1 MPIFNFMTPEALIK
15 TYLKSDNQRDKDIF
29 ANQLMMM
36 IVNNPITDKWNLKI
50 EEIEDEVWK
59 DLPFDNGKYQ
69 ISCFGRVRTLKNGKY
84 RISYYRSISGKNY
97 PHTNLGSFGK
107 YTPILIHIEVA
118 KLFVPN
124 PNNYPIVN
132 HIDGDKNNAYY
143 KNLEWCTDKM
153 NNAHARELR
162 LNNSIGEDSERAKIT
177 NEQALFIFNSEL
189 VQTELGKMF
198 GISQCAVGRIK
209 TGKTW
214 KHLTGKKFERKALN
228 KDEAIEIY
236 LSGLPYKDLA
246 KKYNVSVSNIS
257 VIKLGKSFADVTQDL
272 PKPKKNIKITGN
284 YFYLGEDKVIEIFK
298 AEGSYPEIS
307 LKYGTTPSTVCVIK
321 NRKRWANITKNL

>member
-1 MPIFNFMTPEALIK
+1 MTPEALIK

-84 RISYYRSISGKNY
+84 RISYYRSFSGKNY
-97 PHTNLGSFGK
+97 PHTRLGSNSK
-107 YTPILIHIEVA
+107 YNQILIHIEVA

-143 KNLEWCTDKM
+143 KNLEWSTDEM
-153 NNAHARELR
+153 NNAHARALR

-177 NEQALFIFNSEL
+177 NEQALFIFNSKLTNKEL
-189 VQTELGKMF
+189 ASKFNVTETA
-198 GISQCAVGRIK
+198 ISCLKRGV
-209 TGKTW
+209 TW
-214 KHLTGKKFERKALN
+214 KHLTGKIFERKALT
-228 KDEAIEIY
+228 KDDAVEIY
-236 LSGLPYKDLA
+236 LSDLPYKELA
-246 KKYNVSVSNIS
+246 KKYKVSVSNIS
-257 VIKLGKSFADVTQDL
+257 IIKLGKSFTEVTKDL
-272 PKPKKNIKITGN
+272 PKPKKSTKLTGN
-284 YFYLGEDKVIEIFK
+284 YFYLGEEKVIEIFK
-298 AEGSYPEIS
+298 ATGSYPEIS
-307 LKYGTTPSTVCVIK
+307 LKYGTTTTAVCMIK
-321 NRKRWANITKNL
+321 KRKRWVNITKNL